1 MATVICP
8 GENWKYQL
16 GTNPPTS
23 EDTVVGEDTVASLT
37 NDNGFV
43 RLFVKDFSPQ
53 QTVKMYA
60 EFNEGVS
67 IIDDNMVIID
77 TRLPPL
83 LPSSRSSPYTWRTV
97 TASPPHIP
105 STTTWWE
112 RKR

>member
-53 QTVKMYA
+53 QTV
-60 EFNEGVS
+60 
-67 IIDDNMVIID
+67 
-77 TRLPPL
+77 R
-83 LPSSRSSPYTWRTV
+83 
-97 TASPPHIP
+97 
-105 STTTWWE
+105 
-112 RKR
+112 